1 MQPWQNLQPNL
12 FRGSNL
18 HTLSV
23 VIPSYSRPDLLARCL
38 SSLRRNAPLST
49 EIIVVDDASEN
60 KCISEVAAKF
70 KGVKVIRTPKRL
82 GFCKAANLGVQ
93 AAIHDVVELLNDDT
107 EVCAGWAEMALDTF
121 EDPKVAAVAPLV
133 LRWPGQIEGRAVI
146 DSAGDAYFASGV
158 ATKRGNGQI
167 IEEKWMVPGP
177 VFGASGS
184 SAFYRREVF
193 LKVGAYPESFG
204 AYFEDVDLSF
214 RLHWAGYDV
223 VFQPCSKVLHRVS
236 SSYGNPGLN
245 RKLLERQSLNEER
258 VYWRNIPCQLLWR
271 TLPLHLLTL
280 LAKAWR
286 RGTEGTL
293 LPFLMGKLSFIRE
306 IPAIF
311 AHRKKLQK
319 DNPMADHQRWC
330 LESLGGLD
338 GFLPRQLARF

>member
-1 MQPWQNLQPNL
+1 
-12 FRGSNL
+12 L

-23 VIPSYSRPDLLARCL
+23 IIPSYSRPDLLARCL
-38 SSLRRNAPLST
+38 ASLRRNAPLST

-60 KCISEVAAKF
+60 MCVSDVAAKF

-93 AAIHDVVELLNDDT
+93 AASHEVVELLNDDT
-107 EVCAGWAEMALDTF
+107 EVCAGWAEMALDAF

-133 LRWPGQIEGRAVI
+133 LRWPGQIEGRAII
-146 DSAGDAYFASGV
+146 DSAGDAYFASGI

-245 RKLLERQSLNEER
+245 RKLLESQSLNEER
-258 VYWRNIPCQLLWR
+258 VYWRNIPYQLLWR
-271 TLPLHLLTL
+271 TLPLHLLAL

-293 LPFLMGKLSFIRE
+293 FPFLMGKLSFMRE
-306 IPAIF
+306 IPAIL
-311 AHRKKLQK
+311 AHRRKLQN
-319 DNPMADHQRWC
+319 DNPGADHQHWC
-330 LESLGGLD
+330 LENLGGLD

>member
-1 MQPWQNLQPNL
+1 M
-12 FRGSNL
+12 

-38 SSLRRNAPLST
+38 ASLRRNAPLNT

-60 KCISEVAAKF
+60 QCISDVARKF
-70 KGVKVIRTPKRL
+70 KGVRVIRTPKRV
-82 GFCKAANLGVQ
+82 GFAKAANLGVQ

-107 EVCAGWAEMALDTF
+107 EVCAGWAEMALDAF
-121 EDPKVAAVAPLV
+121 DDPKVAAVAPLV
-133 LRWPGQIEGRAVI
+133 LRWPGAIEGKAII

-158 ATKRGNGQI
+158 AAKRGNGQI
-167 IEEKWMVPGP
+167 IEEKWMIPGP

-236 SSYGNPGLN
+236 SSYGKSGLN

-258 VYWRNIPCQLLWR
+258 VYWRNIPYQLLWP
-271 TLPLHLLTL
+271 TIPLHLLAL

-293 LPFLMGKLSFIRE
+293 LPFLMGKLSFMRE
-306 IPAIF
+306 IPQIF
-311 AHRKKLQK
+311 AHRKKLLK
-319 DNPMADHQRWC
+319 ENPKADHQQWC

>member
-1 MQPWQNLQPNL
+1 M
-12 FRGSNL
+12 

-23 VIPSYSRPDLLARCL
+23 IIPSYSRPDLLARCL
-38 SSLRRNAPLST
+38 ASLRRNAPLST

-60 KCISEVAAKF
+60 MCVSDVAAKF

-93 AAIHDVVELLNDDT
+93 SANHEVVELLNDDT
-107 EVCAGWAEMALDTF
+107 EVCAGWAEMALDAF

-133 LRWPGQIEGRAVI
+133 LRWPGQIEGHAII
-146 DSAGDAYFASGV
+146 DSAGDAYFASGI

-245 RKLLERQSLNEER
+245 RKLLESQSLNEER
-258 VYWRNIPCQLLWR
+258 VYWRNIPYQLLLR
-271 TLPLHLLTL
+271 TLPLHLLAL

-293 LPFLMGKLSFIRE
+293 FPFLMGKLSFMRE
-306 IPAIF
+306 IPAIL
-311 AHRKKLQK
+311 AHRRKLQN
-319 DNPMADHQRWC
+319 DNPGADHQHWC
-330 LESLGGLD
+330 LENLGGLD

>member
-1 MQPWQNLQPNL
+1 M
-12 FRGSNL
+12 

-23 VIPSYSRPDLLARCL
+23 IIPSYSRPDLLARCL
-38 SSLRRNAPLST
+38 ASLRRNAPLST

-60 KCISEVAAKF
+60 MCVSDVAAKF

-93 AAIHDVVELLNDDT
+93 SASHEVVELLNDDT
-107 EVCAGWAEMALDTF
+107 EVCAGWAEMALDAF

-133 LRWPGQIEGRAVI
+133 LRWPGQIEGRAII

-158 ATKRGNGQI
+158 ATKRGNGQV

-245 RKLLERQSLNEER
+245 RKLLESQSLNEER
-258 VYWRNIPCQLLWR
+258 VYWRNIPYQLLLR
-271 TLPLHLLTL
+271 TLPLHLLAL

-293 LPFLMGKLSFIRE
+293 LPFLMGKLSFMRE
-306 IPAIF
+306 IPAIL
-311 AHRKKLQK
+311 AHRRKLQI
-319 DNPMADHQRWC
+319 DNPRADHQRWC

>member
-1 MQPWQNLQPNL
+1 M
-12 FRGSNL
+12 
-18 HTLSV
+18 
-23 VIPSYSRPDLLARCL
+23 LARCL
-38 SSLRRNAPLST
+38 ASLRRNAPLST

-60 KCISEVAAKF
+60 MCVSDVAAKF

-93 AAIHDVVELLNDDT
+93 SASHEVVELLNDDT
-107 EVCAGWAEMALDTF
+107 EVCAGWAEMALDAF

-133 LRWPGQIEGRAVI
+133 LRWPGQIEGRAII

-158 ATKRGNGQI
+158 ATKRGNGQV

-245 RKLLERQSLNEER
+245 RKLLESQSLNEER
-258 VYWRNIPCQLLWR
+258 VYWRNIPYQLLLR
-271 TLPLHLLTL
+271 TLPLHLLAL

-293 LPFLMGKLSFIRE
+293 LPFLMGKLSFMRE
-306 IPAIF
+306 IPAIL
-311 AHRKKLQK
+311 AHRRKLQI
-319 DNPMADHQRWC
+319 DNPRADHQRWC

>member
-1 MQPWQNLQPNL
+1 M
-12 FRGSNL
+12 

-23 VIPSYSRPDLLARCL
+23 IIPSYSRPDLLARCL
-38 SSLRRNAPLST
+38 ASLRRNAPLST

-60 KCISEVAAKF
+60 MCVSDVAAKF

-93 AAIHDVVELLNDDT
+93 SASHEVVELLNDDT
-107 EVCAGWAEMALDTF
+107 EVCAGWAEMALDAF

-133 LRWPGQIEGRAVI
+133 LRWPGQIEGRAII

-158 ATKRGNGQI
+158 ATKRGNGQV

-245 RKLLERQSLNEER
+245 RKLLESQSLNEER
-258 VYWRNIPCQLLWR
+258 VYWRNIPYQLLLR
-271 TLPLHLLTL
+271 TRPLHLLAL

-293 LPFLMGKLSFIRE
+293 LPFLMGKLSFMRE
-306 IPAIF
+306 IPAIL
-311 AHRKKLQK
+311 AHRRKLQI
-319 DNPMADHQRWC
+319 DNPRADHQRWC

>member
-1 MQPWQNLQPNL
+1 M
-12 FRGSNL
+12 

-23 VIPSYSRPDLLARCL
+23 IIPSYSRPDLLARCL
-38 SSLRRNAPLST
+38 ASLRRNAPLST

-60 KCISEVAAKF
+60 MCVSDVAAKF

-93 AAIHDVVELLNDDT
+93 AASHEVVELLNDDT
-107 EVCAGWAEMALDTF
+107 EVCAGWAEMALDAF

-133 LRWPGQIEGRAVI
+133 LRWPGQIEGRAII
-146 DSAGDAYFASGV
+146 DSAGDAYFASGI

-245 RKLLERQSLNEER
+245 RKLLESQSLNEER
-258 VYWRNIPCQLLWR
+258 VYWRNIPYQLLWR
-271 TLPLHLLTL
+271 TLPLHLLAL

-293 LPFLMGKLSFIRE
+293 FPFLMGKLSFMRE
-306 IPAIF
+306 IPAIL
-311 AHRKKLQK
+311 AHRRKLQN
-319 DNPMADHQRWC
+319 DNPGADHQHWC
-330 LESLGGLD
+330 LENLGGLD

>member
-1 MQPWQNLQPNL
+1 
-12 FRGSNL
+12 
-18 HTLSV
+18 
-23 VIPSYSRPDLLARCL
+23 
-38 SSLRRNAPLST
+38 LRRNAPLST

-60 KCISEVAAKF
+60 MCVSEVAAKF

-93 AAIHDVVELLNDDT
+93 SAIHEVVELLNDDT
-107 EVCAGWAEMALDTF
+107 EVCAGWAEMALDAF

-133 LRWPGQIEGRAVI
+133 LRWPGQIEGHAII

-158 ATKRGNGQI
+158 ATKRGNGQV

-245 RKLLERQSLNEER
+245 RKLLESQSLNEER
-258 VYWRNIPCQLLWR
+258 VYWRNIPYQLLWR
-271 TLPLHLLTL
+271 TLPLHLLAL
-280 LAKAWR
+280 IAKGWR

-293 LPFLMGKLSFIRE
+293 LPFLMGKLSFMRE
-306 IPAIF
+306 IPAIL
-311 AHRKKLQK
+311 AHRKKLQN
-319 DNPMADHQRWC
+319 DNPGADHQRWC

>member
-1 MQPWQNLQPNL
+1 
-12 FRGSNL
+12 
-18 HTLSV
+18 V
-23 VIPSYSRPDLLARCL
+23 IIPSYSRPDLLARCL
-38 SSLRRNAPLST
+38 ASLRRNAPLST

-60 KCISEVAAKF
+60 KCVSEVAAKF

-93 AAIHDVVELLNDDT
+93 SAIHEVVELLNDDT
-107 EVCAGWAEMALDTF
+107 EVCAGWAEMALDAF

-133 LRWPGQIEGRAVI
+133 LRWPGQIEGRAII

-245 RKLLERQSLNEER
+245 RKLLESQSLNEER
-258 VYWRNIPCQLLWR
+258 VYWRNIPYQLLWR

-293 LPFLMGKLSFIRE
+293 LPFLMGKLSFMRE
-306 IPAIF
+306 IPAIL
-311 AHRKKLQK
+311 AHRKKLQI
-319 DNPMADHQRWC
+319 DNPGADHQRWC

>member
-1 MQPWQNLQPNL
+1 MHN
-12 FRGSNL
+12 
-18 HTLSV
+18 LSV
-23 VIPSYSRPDLLARCL
+23 IIPSYCRPDLLARCL
-38 SSLRRNAPLST
+38 ASLRRNAPLST

-60 KCISEVAAKF
+60 KCVSEVAAKF
-70 KGVKVIRTPKRL
+70 KGVRVIRTPKRL

-93 AAIHDVVELLNDDT
+93 SAIHEVVELLNDDT
-107 EVCAGWAEMALDTF
+107 EVCAGWAEMALDAF
-121 EDPKVAAVAPLV
+121 DDPKVAAVAPLV
-133 LRWPGQIEGRAVI
+133 LRWPGQIEGHAII

-236 SSYGNPGLN
+236 SSYGKPSLN

-271 TLPLHLLTL
+271 TIPLHLLTL

-293 LPFLMGKLSFIRE
+293 LPFLMGKLSFMRE
-306 IPAIF
+306 IPAIL
-311 AHRKKLQK
+311 AHRRKLQN
-319 DNPMADHQRWC
+319 DNPRADHQRWC

>member
-1 MQPWQNLQPNL
+1 MHN
-12 FRGSNL
+12 
-18 HTLSV
+18 LSV
-23 VIPSYSRPDLLARCL
+23 IIPSYSRPDLLARCL
-38 SSLRRNAPLST
+38 ASLRRNAPLST

-60 KCISEVAAKF
+60 MCISEVARKF
-70 KGVKVIRTPKRL
+70 KSVKVIRTPKRV
-82 GFCKAANLGVQ
+82 GFAKAANLGVQ
-93 AAIHDVVELLNDDT
+93 AAIHDIVELLNDDT
-107 EVCAGWAEMALDTF
+107 EVCAGWAEMALDAF
-121 EDPKVAAVAPLV
+121 DDPKVAAVAPLV
-133 LRWPGQIEGRAVI
+133 LRWPGAIEGSAVI

-158 ATKRGNGQI
+158 ATKRGNGQLI
-167 IEEKWMVPGP
+167 AEKWMVPGR

-236 SSYGNPGLN
+236 SSYGKPSLN

-271 TLPLHLLTL
+271 TLPLHLLAL

-293 LPFLMGKLSFIRE
+293 LPFLMGKLSFMLE
-306 IPAIF
+306 IPEIL
-311 AHRKKLQK
+311 AHRKMLIKE
-319 DNPMADHQRWC
+319 NPKADHQRWC
-330 LESLGGLD
+330 LENLGGLD
-338 GFLPRQLARF
+338 GFLTRQLARF

>member
-1 MQPWQNLQPNL
+1 M
-12 FRGSNL
+12 

-23 VIPSYSRPDLLARCL
+23 IIPSHSRPDLLARCL
-38 SSLRRNAPLST
+38 ASLRRNAPLST

-60 KCISEVAAKF
+60 MCISEVAAKF

-93 AAIHDVVELLNDDT
+93 SAIHEVVELLNDDT
-107 EVCAGWAEMALDTF
+107 EVCAGWAEMALDAF

-133 LRWPGQIEGRAVI
+133 LRWPGQIEGHAII

-245 RKLLERQSLNEER
+245 RKLLESQSLNEER
-258 VYWRNIPCQLLWR
+258 VYWRNIPYQLLWR
-271 TLPLHLLTL
+271 TLPLHLLAL

-293 LPFLMGKLSFIRE
+293 LPFLMGKLSFMRE
-306 IPAIF
+306 IPAIL
-311 AHRKKLQK
+311 AHRKKLQN
-319 DNPMADHQRWC
+319 DNPGADHQRWC

>member
-1 MQPWQNLQPNL
+1 M
-12 FRGSNL
+12 
-18 HTLSV
+18 HTLSII
-23 VIPSYSRPDLLARCL
+23 IPSYSRPDLLARCL
-38 SSLRRNAPLST
+38 ASLRRNAPLNT

-60 KCISEVAAKF
+60 KCISAVAAKF
-70 KGVKVIRTPKRL
+70 KGVKIIRTSKTV

-107 EVCAGWAEMALDTF
+107 EVCTGWAEMALDAF

-133 LRWPGQIEGRAVI
+133 LRWPGQIEGRAII
-146 DSAGDAYFASGV
+146 DSAGDAYFASGI
-158 ATKRGNGQI
+158 AAKRGNGQA
-167 IEEKWMVPGP
+167 IEEKWLVPGP

-236 SSYGNPGLN
+236 SSYGNSGYN

-258 VYWRNIPCQLLWR
+258 VYWRNIPHQLLWR
-271 TLPLHLLTL
+271 TFPLHLLAL
-280 LAKAWR
+280 FAKAWR

-306 IPAIF
+306 LPEIF
-311 AHRKKLQK
+311 AHRKKLLK
-319 DNPMADHQRWC
+319 DNPKADHQQWC
-330 LESLGGLD
+330 LESLSGLD

>member
-1 MQPWQNLQPNL
+1 M
-12 FRGSNL
+12 

-23 VIPSYSRPDLLARCL
+23 IIPSYSRPDLLARCL
-38 SSLRRNAPLST
+38 ASLRRNAPLST

-60 KCISEVAAKF
+60 MCVSEVAAKF

-82 GFCKAANLGVQ
+82 GFCKAANFGVQ
-93 AAIHDVVELLNDDT
+93 SASHEVVELLNDDT
-107 EVCAGWAEMALDTF
+107 EVCAGWAEMALDAF

-133 LRWPGQIEGRAVI
+133 LRWPGQIEGRAII

-158 ATKRGNGQI
+158 ATKRGNGQV

-245 RKLLERQSLNEER
+245 RKLLESQSLNEER
-258 VYWRNIPCQLLWR
+258 VYWRNIPYQLLWR
-271 TLPLHLLTL
+271 TVPLHLLAL

-293 LPFLMGKLSFIRE
+293 FPFLMGKLSFMRE
-306 IPAIF
+306 IPAIL
-311 AHRKKLQK
+311 AHRRKLQN
-319 DNPMADHQRWC
+319 DNPGADHQRWC
-330 LESLGGLD
+330 LESLGGLY

>member
-1 MQPWQNLQPNL
+1 M
-12 FRGSNL
+12 

-23 VIPSYSRPDLLARCL
+23 IIPSHSRPDLLARCL
-38 SSLRRNAPLST
+38 ASLRRNAPLST

-60 KCISEVAAKF
+60 MCVSEVAAKF

-93 AAIHDVVELLNDDT
+93 SAIHEVVELLNDDT
-107 EVCAGWAEMALDTF
+107 EVCAGWAEMALDAF

-133 LRWPGQIEGRAVI
+133 LRWPGQIEGHAII

-158 ATKRGNGQI
+158 ATKRGNGQV

-245 RKLLERQSLNEER
+245 RKLLESQSLNEER
-258 VYWRNIPCQLLWR
+258 VYWRNIPYQLLWR
-271 TLPLHLLTL
+271 TLPLHLLAL
-280 LAKAWR
+280 IAKGWR

-293 LPFLMGKLSFIRE
+293 LPFLMGKLSFMRE
-306 IPAIF
+306 IPAIL
-311 AHRKKLQK
+311 AHRKKLQN
-319 DNPMADHQRWC
+319 DNPGADHQRWC

>member
-1 MQPWQNLQPNL
+1 M
-12 FRGSNL
+12 

-38 SSLRRNAPLST
+38 ASLRRNAPLNT

-60 KCISEVAAKF
+60 QCISDVARKF
-70 KGVKVIRTPKRL
+70 KGVRVIRTPKRV
-82 GFCKAANLGVQ
+82 GFAKAANQGVQ

-107 EVCAGWAEMALDTF
+107 EVCAGWAEMALDAF

-133 LRWPGQIEGRAVI
+133 LRWPGAIEGKAII

-158 ATKRGNGQI
+158 AAKRGNGQI
-167 IEEKWMVPGP
+167 IEEKWMIPGP

-236 SSYGNPGLN
+236 SSYGKSGLN

-258 VYWRNIPCQLLWR
+258 VYWRNIPYQLLWP
-271 TLPLHLLTL
+271 TIPLHLLAL

-293 LPFLMGKLSFIRE
+293 LPFLMGKLSFMRE
-306 IPAIF
+306 IPQIF
-311 AHRKKLQK
+311 AHRKKLLK
-319 DNPMADHQRWC
+319 ENPKADHQQWC

>member
-1 MQPWQNLQPNL
+1 M
-12 FRGSNL
+12 

-23 VIPSYSRPDLLARCL
+23 IIPSYCRPDLLARCL
-38 SSLRRNAPLST
+38 ASLRRNAPLST

-60 KCISEVAAKF
+60 MCVSEVAAKF

-93 AAIHDVVELLNDDT
+93 FAIHEVVELLNDDT
-107 EVCAGWAEMALDTF
+107 EVCAGWAEMALDAF

-133 LRWPGQIEGRAVI
+133 LRWPGQIEGRAII

-158 ATKRGNGQI
+158 ATKRGNGQV
-167 IEEKWMVPGP
+167 IEEKWMIPGP

-245 RKLLERQSLNEER
+245 RKLLESQSLNEER
-258 VYWRNIPCQLLWR
+258 VYWRNIPYQLLWR
-271 TLPLHLLTL
+271 TLPLHLLAL
-280 LAKAWR
+280 IAKAWR

-293 LPFLMGKLSFIRE
+293 LPFLMGKLSFMRE
-306 IPAIF
+306 IPAIL
-311 AHRKKLQK
+311 AHRKKLQI
-319 DNPMADHQRWC
+319 DNPRADHQRWC

>member
-1 MQPWQNLQPNL
+1 M
-12 FRGSNL
+12 

-23 VIPSYSRPDLLARCL
+23 IIPSYSRPDLLARCL
-38 SSLRRNAPLST
+38 ASLRRNAPLST

-60 KCISEVAAKF
+60 MCVSEVAAKF

-93 AAIHDVVELLNDDT
+93 SASHEVVELLNDDT
-107 EVCAGWAEMALDTF
+107 EVCAGWAEMALDVF

-133 LRWPGQIEGRAVI
+133 LRWPGQIEGRAII

-245 RKLLERQSLNEER
+245 RKLLESQSLNEER
-258 VYWRNIPCQLLWR
+258 VYWRNIPYQLLWR
-271 TLPLHLLTL
+271 TLPLHLLAL

-293 LPFLMGKLSFIRE
+293 LPFLMGKLSFMRE
-306 IPAIF
+306 IPAIL
-311 AHRKKLQK
+311 AHRKKLQN
-319 DNPMADHQRWC
+319 DNPGADHQRWC